1 MLETITAILPIN
13 RWHNR
18 TDAAVRSVLE
28 QRGVA
33 VELILVINGLD
44 EHALRAGERMS
55 SLCPNIRM
63 LHTPIESLPVALNL
77 GLHASECEL
86 VARMDS
92 DDLSHPDR
100 FARQA
105 AYLQEHPDLAGCG
118 CGADFVD
125 ATGRSV
131 HVVTPPT
138 SAAQARWKLL
148 LSNVFVHGSMMLRR
162 DAVLE
167 AGGYNESFDR
177 AQDYDLWLRLSRRGL
192 GGIPD
197 ICYTYLMP
205 ASLETDTL
213 DSTQAARTASLLV
226 DAWAG
231 LPSQEPSELRALM
244 ARMLRNDLSAR
255 TELESLMEREGPTR
269 ELIQAWMWSCR
280 HHPIPQTDSV
290 RRLARA
296 EAARI
301 MLHEMDISEVWLWG
315 AGDLARML
323 IGSASLA
330 TPVAGIAD
338 DARAGQACAGFLVCT
353 PEEIP
358 ADAAVLIAS
367 DLYEDAIWE
376 RSTAL
381 RAKGVRVLRMPS
393 L

>member
-1 MLETITAILPIN
+1 
-13 RWHNR
+13 
-18 TDAAVRSVLE
+18 
-28 QRGVA
+28 
-33 VELILVINGLD
+33 
-44 EHALRAGERMS
+44 
-55 SLCPNIRM
+55 
-63 LHTPIESLPVALNL
+63 
-77 GLHASECEL
+77 
-86 VARMDS
+86 
-92 DDLSHPDR
+92 
-100 FARQA
+100 
-105 AYLQEHPDLAGCG
+105 
-118 CGADFVD
+118 
-125 ATGRSV
+125 
-131 HVVTPPT
+131 
-138 SAAQARWKLL
+138 
-148 LSNVFVHGSMMLRR
+148 
-162 DAVLE
+162 
-167 AGGYNESFDR
+167 
-177 AQDYDLWLRLSRRGL
+177 
-192 GGIPD
+192 
-197 ICYTYLMP
+197 MP

-296 EAARI
+296 EAART